1 MSYLKEQNFEVFSL
15 VLFQIYD
22 VDRDGIISKKEFAD
36 VVNCLYADYLTTDSI
51 KRMVNMSML
60 EMDSTQTDQIHFD
73 DFQRAFEPFDVY
85 ERLIITFPD

>member
-1 MSYLKEQNFEVFSL
+1 MINANFNS

-22 VDRDGIISKKEFAD
+22 IDKDGIISKKEFTD
-36 VVNCLYADYLTTDSI
+36 LVFCLYDNYLTTDSI

-73 DFQRAFEPFDVY
+73 DFQRALEPFDVY

>member
-1 MSYLKEQNFEVFSL
+1 M
-15 VLFQIYD
+15 
-22 VDRDGIISKKEFAD
+22 
-36 VVNCLYADYLTTDSI
+36 VNLLYADYLTTDSI